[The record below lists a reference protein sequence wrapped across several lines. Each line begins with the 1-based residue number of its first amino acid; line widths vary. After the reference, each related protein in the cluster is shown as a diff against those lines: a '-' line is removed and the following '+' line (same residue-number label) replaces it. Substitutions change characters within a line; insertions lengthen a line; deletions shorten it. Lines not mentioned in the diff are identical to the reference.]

1 MDNTDLNKVNQEL
14 NKVSQELEF
23 YKKALELACD
33 DIRKRDCSAFSYT
46 NFKCGVFREAYETC
60 IRNIEFENYYLK
72 KAREEGC

>member
-1 MDNTDLNKVNQEL
+1 MDNTDLNKV
-14 NKVSQELEF
+14 SRELEF

-72 KAREEGC
+72 KAREG